1 MDQSYNF
8 TISESYTPRT
18 IPMERLAEYIA
29 SFARL
34 LGEGSSVHFDRV
46 KDGSVALLADV
57 DEPAQPKV
65 HDRVQALRTG
75 SAPADAIKAYN
86 ELDEMLRR
94 DNATGSL
101 ANGGN
106 VVIPFPGKHR
116 PTPVIFGPFKQEG
129 TLDGQVYR
137 IGGKDDSKHVH
148 IRNAGREFTTLVA
161 DEALALSLRHHL
173 FGGVLRFSGT
183 GTWIRHGDGTWELKK
198 FEIGH
203 FEALDDAPLE
213 EVLGRIRAVRAK
225 GVQQLVD
232 PVAQLL
238 ADRHSDESAA

>member
-1 MDQSYNF
+1 MDKSYSF

-18 IPMERLAEYIA
+18 IPMERLAEYLA

-34 LGEGSSVHFDRV
+34 LGEGSSVHFDQV
-46 KDGSVALLADV
+46 KESSVALLADV

-65 HDRVQALRTG
+65 RERVQALRTG
-75 SAPADAIKAYN
+75 SAPADAVKAYN

-94 DNATGSL
+94 DNAIGAL
-101 ANGGN
+101 ASGGM
-106 VVIPFPGKHR
+106 VIPFPGKRR
-116 PTPVIFGPFKQEG
+116 PPPVTFGPFKQEG

-148 IRNAGREFTTLVA
+148 IRNAGREFSTLVA
-161 DEALALSLRHHL
+161 DEALALRLRHHL
-173 FGGVLRFSGT
+173 FGGILRFSGT
-183 GTWIRHGDGTWELKK
+183 GTWLRHGDGSWELKK

-203 FEALDDAPLE
+203 FEELDDAPIAD
-213 EVLGRIRAVRAK
+213 VLSRIRAIKSPGMRR
-225 GVQQLVD
+225 LND

-238 ADRHSDESAA
+238 ADRGSEDAA